1 MNDTQAHIDLAA
13 KTVRKSGGKYQY
25 KARAVKDGVDFEQ
38 HEYVTPT
45 GDVGYS
51 IIMYAEKDGK
61 KYTKVIGKGPEA
73 ASRNHDWVEV
83 VEDNG

>member
-45 GDVGYS
+45 GIVT
-51 IIMYAEKDGK
+51 GK
-61 KYTKVIGKGPEA
+61 LMC
-73 ASRNHDWVEV
+73 
-83 VEDNG
+83 